1 MTTIHSDIIILL
13 VTLILPNLMTVSY
26 YNRTQTRY
34 RITLDI
40 TVEDEFN
47 PRQID
52 WRKVLQLEPN
62 ESVESV
68 TEDLSD
74 HLSWL

>member
-1 MTTIHSDIIILL
+1 M
-13 VTLILPNLMTVSY
+13 PVSNY
-26 YNRTQTRY
+26 YGAKSKY

-40 TVEDEFN
+40 TVEDDFN

-62 ESVESV
+62 ESVESI
-68 TEDLSD
+68 TEDLSNPV
-74 HLSWL
+74 SW

>member
-26 YNRTQTRY
+26 YNRTQQRY

-40 TVEDEFN
+40 TVEDDFN
-47 PRQID
+47 PQQID
-52 WRKVLQLEPN
+52 WRKVLDLQDN
-62 ESVESV
+62 ESVQSV
-68 TEDLSD
+68 TEDLSNPV
-74 HLSWL
+74 SWL